1 MKFDDVPP
9 DASAMVESMRAHGY
23 TLSTAIADIIDNSIA
38 AGCNNV
44 WLRFDWNFERSW
56 VAIIDDGSGM
66 SESDLKNAMR
76 LGSRNPLEDRSPED
90 LGRFGLGLKTAFHRR
105 AG

>member
-1 MKFDDVPP
+1 MGNFSDRFMKFDDVPP

-44 WLRFDWNFERSW
+44 AALR
-56 VAIIDDGSGM
+56 
-66 SESDLKNAMR
+66 
-76 LGSRNPLEDRSPED
+76 LE
-90 LGRFGLGLKTAFHRR
+90 F
-105 AG
+105 